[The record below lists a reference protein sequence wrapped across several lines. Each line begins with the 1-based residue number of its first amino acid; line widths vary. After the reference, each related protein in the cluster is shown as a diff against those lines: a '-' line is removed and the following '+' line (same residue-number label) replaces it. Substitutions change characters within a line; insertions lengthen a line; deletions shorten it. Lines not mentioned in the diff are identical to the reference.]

1 MLRSNAAKNW
11 QPDPAGAFLIDRL
24 MNYDLAASRAAR
36 YLRSLNQVE
45 LKPIWDQ
52 AKTDFYG
59 NPDKYPAVMA
69 SPEDAKERELFRLKC
84 DKYCFQKLVSPRE

>member
-24 MNYDLAASRAAR
+24 MNYDLAARPCCR

-52 AKTDFYG
+52 AEIDFTATQTS
-59 NPDKYPAVMA
+59 NPAVMA
-69 SPEDAKERELFRLKC
+69 PLKMRKREN
-84 DKYCFQKLVSPRE
+84 CFG